1 MASLLE
7 RMNIDSSTSVGPVR
21 SKTRR
26 AGSAPYTRP
35 PKGDINSPWKHD
47 MYQQSG
53 ETGKSLSDR
62 LEAPSKDTPPKM
74 NFGGAVKALK
84 EATGV
89 GADKELSIRG
99 ASTRGNVVEVTGL
112 VKGTT
117 AEDVEVSSGDI
128 GFFSYPKSGVRRS
141 TSTGKLGP
149 RPSVLSSM
157 PSINSLLSRFIQ
169 AIFKRCGPI
178 TQSSVKQTP
187 GNGDVTVR
195 LTFKQE
201 KDAREAVHVFDKQV
215 ADGRTLGVRVVG
227 GVNASLSGRL
237 SIGVVEGSVDAL
249 METDGGS

>member
-1 MASLLE
+1 LLSE
-7 RMNIDSSTSVGPVR
+7 EWGAKEHSDWQAR
-21 SKTRR
+21 SPTFRFILHAIHK
-26 AGSAPYTRP
+26 
-35 PKGDINSPWKHD
+35 
-47 MYQQSG
+47 
-53 ETGKSLSDR
+53 
-62 LEAPSKDTPPKM
+62 
-74 NFGGAVKALK
+74 
-84 EATGV
+84 
-89 GADKELSIRG
+89 
-99 ASTRGNVVEVTGL
+99 
-112 VKGTT
+112 
-117 AEDVEVSSGDI
+117 
-128 GFFSYPKSGVRRS
+128 
-141 TSTGKLGP
+141 
-149 RPSVLSSM
+149 
-157 PSINSLLSRFIQ
+157 SLLSRFIQ